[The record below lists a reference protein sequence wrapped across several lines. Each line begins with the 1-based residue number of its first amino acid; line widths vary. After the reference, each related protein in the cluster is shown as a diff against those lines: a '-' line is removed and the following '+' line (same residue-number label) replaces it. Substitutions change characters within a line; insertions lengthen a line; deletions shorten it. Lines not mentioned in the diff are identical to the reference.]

1 MALLVAGEALA
12 SSMRATIAAVN
23 ASLASYKSSPS
34 ADAAAALQSSVTAL
48 SGQVGKLQGLID
60 EVSIGDLEEDARDAA
75 RARRKKLN
83 AAVEDELT
91 PAVAALRK
99 ATSAAALAA

>member
-1 MALLVAGEALA
+1 MALLVAAETLA
-12 SSMRATIAAVN
+12 SSMRSTIAAVN
-23 ASLASYKSSPS
+23 ASLAGYKSAPS
-34 ADAAAALQSSVTAL
+34 EDAAAALQSSVTAL

-60 EVSIGDLEEDARDAA
+60 EVSIGDLDEDARDAA

-83 AAVEDELT
+83 AAVEEKLT